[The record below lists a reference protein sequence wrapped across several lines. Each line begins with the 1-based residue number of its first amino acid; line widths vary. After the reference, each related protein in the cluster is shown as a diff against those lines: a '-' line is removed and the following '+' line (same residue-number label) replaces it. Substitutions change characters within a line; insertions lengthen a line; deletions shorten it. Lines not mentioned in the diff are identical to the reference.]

1 MFRSKIL
8 VLAACIA
15 SLSLA
20 SLWAQQPNQATTV
33 KQVRGSLY
41 QVSGGVGNAFFYV
54 GPDEVLVID
63 TRISPDAGREML
75 AEIRKSPTTPCGA

>member
-1 MFRSKIL
+1 MHQFF
-8 VLAACIA
+8 
-15 SLSLA
+15 SLA
-20 SLWAQQPNQATTV
+20 SLRAQQPNQPTTV

-63 TRISPDAGREML
+63 TRISPDAAREML
-75 AEIRKSPTTPCGA
+75 AEIKKITQTPYAA